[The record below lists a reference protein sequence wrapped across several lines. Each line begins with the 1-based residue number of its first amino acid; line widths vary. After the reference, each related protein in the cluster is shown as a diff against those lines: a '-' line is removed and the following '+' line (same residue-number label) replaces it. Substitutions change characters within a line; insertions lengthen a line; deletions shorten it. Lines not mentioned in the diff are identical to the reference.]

1 MVWRMGW
8 RLLSRTSPPHDIFVR
23 ALGNFQSALGLR
35 GMLMAEQT
43 FMQRHRN
50 GMALMQ
56 RLSGIAGIRLP
67 HIASNSFAVFNRFP
81 VIVEDINRVAYVQ
94 NKLWQNGIESSRMY
108 ERPLHH
114 MFELGY
120 GRNDFPNARFLAQ
133 RLLTLPVHPGVTRRH
148 IGIMIDAL
156 REMK

>member
-1 MVWRMGW
+1 
-8 RLLSRTSPPHDIFVR
+8 
-23 ALGNFQSALGLR
+23 
-35 GMLMAEQT
+35 
-43 FMQRHRN
+43 
-50 GMALMQ
+50 MQ

-120 GRNDFPNARFLAQ
+120 GRNDFPNARFLRNAF
-133 RLLTLPVHPGVTRRH
+133 
-148 IGIMIDAL
+148 
-156 REMK
+156 